1 MSTQHNVFIRKFGE
15 LAVVITIT
23 DWNDFKELE
32 KHSEHESPDFLLSG
46 ITDANIYSNMNPSML
61 ISTRGE
67 VKDIT
72 EETKGTGLTSILT
85 GSSPVGSIWGFR
97 KINGLCAI
105 SEMIKPNTEK
115 MKK

>member
-15 LAVVITIT
+15 LAVVITVT

-46 ITDANIYSNMNPSML
+46 YTDANIYSNMNPSML

-72 EETKGTGLTSILT
+72 KETKGIGLGGILT
-85 GSSPVGSIWGFR
+85 GNSPAGELWSFR
-97 KINGLCAI
+97 KVNGLCAV
-105 SEMIKPNTEK
+105 SEMLKPKIENT
-115 MKK
+115 